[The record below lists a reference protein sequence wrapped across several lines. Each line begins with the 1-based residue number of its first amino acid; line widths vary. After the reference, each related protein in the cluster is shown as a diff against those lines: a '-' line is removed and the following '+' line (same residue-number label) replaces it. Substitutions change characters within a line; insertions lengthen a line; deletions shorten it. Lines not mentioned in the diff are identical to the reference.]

1 MRAWIAAALSL
12 SIVGCQP
19 ASPPARNPELAYCE
33 ELFAIHER
41 YLLPRGFDGND
52 RRDPMAD
59 LAVDLCR
66 RGRAQEGIPILE
78 GKLRRARWPLPER

>member
-1 MRAWIAAALSL
+1 MRGWIITALL
-12 SIVGCQP
+12 LPIAGCQP
-19 ASPPARNPELAYCE
+19 APPPSRDLAYCE
-33 ELFAIHER
+33 ALFATHER
-41 YLLPRGFDGND
+41 YLLPLGFDGNE

-66 RGRAQEGIPILE
+66 RDRTQEGIPILE

>member
-1 MRAWIAAALSL
+1 MRGWIAAALL
-12 SIVGCQP
+12 VPIVACQP
-19 ASPPARNPELAYCE
+19 VPTPSRELAYCE

-41 YLLPRGFDGND
+41 YLLPRGFDGNE

-66 RGRAQEGIPILE
+66 RQRFNEGISILE
-78 GKLRRARWPLPER
+78 GKLRSARWPLPER

>member
-1 MRAWIAAALSL
+1 MRAWIASALL
-12 SIVGCQP
+12 LAIVGCQP
-19 ASPPARNPELAYCE
+19 AQPPSREQAYCE

-41 YLLPRGFDGND
+41 YLLPRGFDGNEL
-52 RRDPMAD
+52 RDPMAD

-78 GKLRRARWPLPER
+78 SKLRRASWPLPER

>member
-1 MRAWIAAALSL
+1 MRVHIAAALL
-12 SIVGCQP
+12 LAIVGCQP
-19 ASPPARNPELAYCE
+19 APTPSRDVAYCE

-52 RRDPMAD
+52 RRDPRAD

-66 RGRAQEGIPILE
+66 RGRTQEGIPILE
-78 GKLRRARWPLPER
+78 DRLRRARWPLPER

>member
-1 MRAWIAAALSL
+1 MRAWIAAALL
-12 SIVGCQP
+12 LQIAGCQP
-19 ASPPARNPELAYCE
+19 APTPSRELAYCE

-41 YLLPRGFDGND
+41 HLLPLGFDGNE

-59 LAVDLCR
+59 LAVNLCR

-78 GKLRRARWPLPER
+78 SKLRRARWPLPER